1 MELIKEFPITI
12 YGNLETYNKTIS
24 KARCRIF
31 YKGANRNGTFIT
43 DAFAEKLLS
52 TIPYTPVKGIYDA
65 SDVDYTDHG
74 QKRTEG
80 RIYGVVPE
88 NPNFA
93 WEKNLDEDGVER
105 EYACVDVFLYTALYE
120 EAKSIT
126 GKSQSMELYE
136 KSIIGDWKIIQG
148 QKYFVFEDAAFLGL
162 QVLGEEVEPCFEG
175 AAFFSLYQSLKEFVS
190 NLENCFTKKEKEGGS
205 QVHKINFAIS
215 DSQKYEMLWALLNP
229 NYNEAGN
236 WTVDYSICEIYE
248 EYAVVRDL
256 AEQSFKRIYYKKN
269 DETDSLEI
277 TGSEIC
283 FIIDVTENEKVALDT
298 LRQSNGAT
306 FEKVD
311 ELFNEKE
318 ALTEQ
323 ISTHQQKVEELNISI
338 STLTTERDEIQATL
352 TALNEEKNTLTS
364 EYSSAQAR
372 IETLEAEV
380 NALTEFKKNV
390 EKIEKETVLS
400 KYSEL
405 LPEDVIE
412 TFSEKIDSYSA
423 IDLEK
428 ELAYETMI
436 KNPSVFSKEKKDLYV
451 PKDNTPKSGLEAI
464 LSKYEK

>member
-12 YGNLETYNKTIS
+12 YGNLEIYNKTIS

-175 AAFFSLYQSLKEFVS
+175 AAFFYL
-190 NLENCFTKKEKEGGS
+190 
-205 QVHKINFAIS
+205 
-215 DSQKYEMLWALLNP
+215 
-229 NYNEAGN
+229 
-236 WTVDYSICEIYE
+236 
-248 EYAVVRDL
+248 
-256 AEQSFKRIYYKKN
+256 
-269 DETDSLEI
+269 
-277 TGSEIC
+277 
-283 FIIDVTENEKVALDT
+283 
-298 LRQSNGAT
+298 
-306 FEKVD
+306 
-311 ELFNEKE
+311 
-318 ALTEQ
+318 
-323 ISTHQQKVEELNISI
+323 
-338 STLTTERDEIQATL
+338 
-352 TALNEEKNTLTS
+352 
-364 EYSSAQAR
+364 
-372 IETLEAEV
+372 
-380 NALTEFKKNV
+380 
-390 EKIEKETVLS
+390 
-400 KYSEL
+400 
-405 LPEDVIE
+405 
-412 TFSEKIDSYSA
+412 
-423 IDLEK
+423 
-428 ELAYETMI
+428 
-436 KNPSVFSKEKKDLYV
+436 
-451 PKDNTPKSGLEAI
+451 
-464 LSKYEK
+464 